1 MNFSVKIYL
10 FLEDNYLSMKNN
22 QSKLILDEMPECHD
36 VIDGIC
42 NIKIDKNTDTMDS
55 AKKECTKF
63 NGYLPRLTSAQDWD
77 LLEKWVIEDFGW
89 HVYSVFNVPL
99 WVSLT
104 TDISP

>member
-1 MNFSVKIYL
+1 MSKIHL
-10 FLEDNYLSMKNN
+10 FLEDDYFSLKNN
-22 QSKLILDEMPECHD
+22 DSVLISDEMPECHG

-42 NIKIDKNTDTMDS
+42 NIKINKNTDTLDS
-55 AKKECTKF
+55 AQKECTKF
-63 NGYLPRLTSAQDWD
+63 NGYLPRLTSEQDWN

-89 HVYSVFNVPL
+89 NVYSVFNVPL